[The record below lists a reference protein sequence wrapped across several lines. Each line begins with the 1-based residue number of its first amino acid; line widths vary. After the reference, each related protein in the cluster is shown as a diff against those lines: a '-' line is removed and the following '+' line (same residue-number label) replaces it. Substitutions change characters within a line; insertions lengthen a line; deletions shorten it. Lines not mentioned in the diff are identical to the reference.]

1 MRRLVAL
8 ALLAVVAAT
17 VLLRRRRRRAVP
29 PAPPAGPPPAAAPS
43 AEPDSGYV
51 SVPWTLAAEPGE
63 RAELTL
69 RCHQDDALVLDRAD
83 AQETPTQVFV
93 TALARR
99 QPRGAGE
106 PPRRPAEAQVALSRP
121 LGDRELI
128 PAPVDGGPDAPPV
141 YP

>member
-1 MRRLVAL
+1 MRRLVAGASL
-8 ALLAVVAAT
+8 ALAAT
-17 VLLRRRRRRAVP
+17 ALLLRRRRRAVP
-29 PAPPAGPPPAAAPS
+29 PAPPPERPPEPAAAP
-43 AEPDSGYV
+43 ASGYV

-63 RAELTL
+63 RAELAL

-106 PPRRPAEAQVALSRP
+106 PPRRPAEILVALSRP

-128 PAPVDGGPDAPPV
+128 PAPVDGEPDAPPD